1 MFKFVLKAG
10 LVAGNFALLA
20 GFAVTAHAAPVMMSS
35 EWGSAV
41 CDAWNQDSVLTDELA
56 SSGWVDNNAGRPS
69 KVMHVYRSDC
79 GDEPTAEIRIAPVD
93 GKAQCVYGGAVET
106 TTLNKKVD
114 YRMHAKT
121 SRWIEM
127 GSGEYGPM
135 KAMSFMRLKFSGPKW
150 EAMKNMGPFS
160 SFLLLVGV
168 VSSDTATCP

>member
-10 LVAGNFALLA
+10 LVAGSFALLA
-20 GFAVTAHAAPVMMSS
+20 SLAVTAHAAPVMMSS

-41 CDAWNQDSVLTDELA
+41 CDAWNQDPVLTDELA

-121 SRWIEM
+121 ARWVEM
-127 GSGEYGPM
+127 GSGDYGPM
-135 KAMSFMRLKFSGPKW
+135 KAMSFMR
-150 EAMKNMGPFS
+150 MKNMGPFS

>member
-10 LVAGNFALLA
+10 LVAGSFSLLA
-20 GFAVTAHAAPVMMSS
+20 GFAVTAHAASVMMSS

-41 CDAWNQDSVLTDELA
+41 CDAWNQDPVLTDELV
-56 SSGWVDNNAGRPS
+56 SSGWVDNNAGRGS

-79 GDEPTAEIRIAPVD
+79 GNEPTAEIRIAPVD

-114 YRMHAKT
+114 YQMHAKT

-135 KAMSFMRLKFSGPKW
+135 KAMYFMRLKFSGPKF
-150 EAMKNMGPFS
+150 EAMKNMGPFY

-168 VSSDTATCP
+168 VPSDTATCP

>member
-10 LVAGNFALLA
+10 LIAGNFALLA
-20 GFAVTAHAAPVMMSS
+20 GFAVTAHATPVMMSS

-106 TTLNKKVD
+106 TTLNKVVPVLFSPA
-114 YRMHAKT
+114 R
-121 SRWIEM
+121 SERWLFARSVFD
-127 GSGEYGPM
+127 SG
-135 KAMSFMRLKFSGPKW
+135 K
-150 EAMKNMGPFS
+150 
-160 SFLLLVGV
+160 
-168 VSSDTATCP
+168 